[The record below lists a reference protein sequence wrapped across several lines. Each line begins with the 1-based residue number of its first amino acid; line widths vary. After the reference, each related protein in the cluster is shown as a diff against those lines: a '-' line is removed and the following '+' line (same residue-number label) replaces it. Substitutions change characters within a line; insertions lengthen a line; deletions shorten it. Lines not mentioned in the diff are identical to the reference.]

1 MTSCRSGGP
10 ILWET
15 AAFLLNYV
23 TILGTALGVLVFL
36 LAGLLTIETLWLA
49 LLPVELY
56 LGFHSIEGET

>member
-1 MTSCRSGGP
+1 
-10 ILWET
+10 
-15 AAFLLNYV
+15 V

-49 LLPVELY
+49 LLPVGLY